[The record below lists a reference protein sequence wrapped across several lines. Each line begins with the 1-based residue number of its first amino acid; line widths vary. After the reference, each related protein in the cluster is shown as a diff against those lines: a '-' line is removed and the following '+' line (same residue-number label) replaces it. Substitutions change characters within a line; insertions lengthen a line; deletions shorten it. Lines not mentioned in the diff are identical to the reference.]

1 MVSGVKNWDMLVCFL
16 ATGVWF
22 FKLSAG
28 EEAINAG
35 WALVRR
41 GVPVLRE
48 LGVAGNPA
56 REPLEGSRGEL
67 EEPEG
72 LVWEPLPMLG
82 PPADTI
88 VIESFLLHFLTG
100 FAFLDDMRGAE
111 RARARARS
119 LLFGFSPKISSL
131 AGVGMIF

>member
-1 MVSGVKNWDMLVCFL
+1 MAFSVVSGVKNWDMLVCFL

-56 REPLEGSRGEL
+56 REPRDLREGSRGEL

-100 FAFLDDMRGAE
+100 FAFLDDMRSPRE
-111 RARARARS
+111 REHARARCF
-119 LLFGFSPKISSL
+119 LL
-131 AGVGMIF
+131 